1 MTLRVATEDITLG
14 DHVVARGDLIGI
26 GLLAANRD
34 PAVFPDP
41 DRLDLSRPRP
51 RLMSFS
57 SGVHACLGHF
67 LARMELF
74 ELYRSVLKRTSRVD
88 ILEAHFR
95 KASQATG
102 AMARLLFALSL
113 STRAAKQERKS
124 VV

>member
-1 MTLRVATEDITLG
+1 MTLRVAAEGITLG
-14 DHVVARGDLIGI
+14 GHGVARGGLIGI

-57 SGVHACLGHF
+57 CGVHACLGHF

-74 ELYRSVLKRTSRVD
+74 ELYREVMKRTSRVD
-88 ILEAHFR
+88 IGEAQFR
-95 KASQATG
+95 KDSKAAVG
-102 AMARLLFALSL
+102 RDRLIQIG
-113 STRAAKQERKS
+113 RA
-124 VV
+124 